1 MVIEIILG
9 VSAVFNIGLLIVVRY
24 LLKQNEQLEDDLVG
38 TINGVVQT
46 ITDANQRMEQADL
59 RGSFESDD
67 EVGTVFTELNGI
79 VKDLNDNEMSMPL
92 LDNSDNTVQKY
103 KILKEKYNELVDLLG
118 AKLNGGKAL
127 ELYTELLK
135 SI

>member
-9 VSAVFNIGLLIVVRY
+9 VSAVLNIGLLIGVRN
-24 LLKQNEQLEDDLVG
+24 LLRQNEQLEDDLVG

-67 EVGTVFTELNGI
+67 EVGSVFDSLKAIIER
-79 VKDLNDNEMSMPL
+79 
-92 LDNSDNTVQKY
+92 
-103 KILKEKYNELVDLLG
+103 LKEKYLV
-118 AKLNGGKAL
+118 
-127 ELYTELLK
+127 
-135 SI
+135 

>member
-9 VSAVFNIGLLIVVRY
+9 VSAVFNIGLLIGVRN

-46 ITDANQRMEQADL
+46 ISDANERMQAADI

-67 EVGTVFTELNGI
+67 EVGSAFTQLKTIVEELN
-79 VKDLNDNEMSMPL
+79 NE
-92 LDNSDNTVQKY
+92 
-103 KILKEKYNELVDLLG
+103 I
-118 AKLNGGKAL
+118 
-127 ELYTELLK
+127 
-135 SI
+135 

>member
-9 VSAVFNIGLLIVVRY
+9 VSAVFNIGLLIGVRN

-46 ITDANQRMEQADL
+46 ITDANERMEQADL

-67 EVGTVFTELNGI
+67 EVGFIFKEIKNTI
-79 VKDLNDNEMSMPL
+79 KQ
-92 LDNSDNTVQKY
+92 LDRFKG
-103 KILKEKYNELVDLLG
+103 E
-118 AKLNGGKAL
+118 
-127 ELYTELLK
+127 
-135 SI
+135 

>member
-9 VSAVFNIGLLIVVRY
+9 VSAVFNVGLLIGVRN

-46 ITDANQRMEQADL
+46 ITDANQRMEQADI

-67 EVGTVFTELNGI
+67 EVGFFFQEIKQLGVE
-79 VKDLNDNEMSMPL
+79 
-92 LDNSDNTVQKY
+92 LDNLFETEVEENEKKT
-103 KILKEKYNELVDLLG
+103 KEK
-118 AKLNGGKAL
+118 
-127 ELYTELLK
+127 
-135 SI
+135 